1 MHNAFFIEELEGKD
15 IAIVAMGLSQ
25 IDFHLSQAHSIK
37 FDEVWAIN
45 AMIGVLPDI
54 DRAFILDP
62 MSRFLDTED
71 AGGMT
76 SMMREKLPQAYCPIY
91 TCELDKR
98 VPAAVEYPLEKIV
111 ASLGC
116 AYFNNTV
123 AYSIAFALWAKVKSI
138 SVFGVD
144 FTYNSNMHF
153 AEAGRGCV
161 EFWLSKCIDAGIE
174 VSIAPRSS
182 LMDTDVDI
190 KDKLYG
196 YHRLSDPKITY
207 QDADGIIKA
216 CKWSKVQKD
225 EPQKPIGIIDRNDLV
240 PVEPD
245 KY

>member
-1 MHNAFFIEELEGKD
+1 
-15 IAIVAMGLSQ
+15 
-25 IDFHLSQAHSIK
+25 
-37 FDEVWAIN
+37 
-45 AMIGVLPDI
+45 
-54 DRAFILDP
+54 
-62 MSRFLDTED
+62 
-71 AGGMT
+71 
-76 SMMREKLPQAYCPIY
+76 
-91 TCELDKR
+91 
-98 VPAAVEYPLEKIV
+98 
-111 ASLGC
+111 
-116 AYFNNTV
+116 
-123 AYSIAFALWAKVKSI
+123 
-138 SVFGVD
+138 
-144 FTYNSNMHF
+144 MHF

-207 QDADGIIKA
+207 QDADGIIKV